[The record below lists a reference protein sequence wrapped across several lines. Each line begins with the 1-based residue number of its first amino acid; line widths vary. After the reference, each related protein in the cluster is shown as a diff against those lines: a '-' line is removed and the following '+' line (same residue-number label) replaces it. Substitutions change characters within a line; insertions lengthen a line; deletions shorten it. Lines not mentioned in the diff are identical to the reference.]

1 MKGATL
7 ALAIGVPVVL
17 GGGAAAFFLLRRRP
31 GAGPVADS
39 AAQMGALQAAAGSKA
54 VSQMAAPG
62 AQGQV
67 AASTAA
73 KLYGQGTLADPRIMG
88 AAGKIVDKFYPGM
101 GSAAAGVVSKLDKT
115 IGTGLFKK
123 IPGVGSI
130 GSKLKLW

>member
-7 ALAIGVPVVL
+7 ALAVGLPVVV
-17 GGGAAAFFLLRRRP
+17 GGGVAAFLLLRRKAP
-31 GAGPVADS
+31 PVTVS
-39 AAQMGALQAAAGSKA
+39 QAQTMGELQAAAGSKA

-62 AQGQV
+62 AQGAV
-67 AASTAA
+67 
-73 KLYGQGTLADPRIMG
+73 KLYGQGTLADPRIMQ

-115 IGTGLFKK
+115 IGTGLLKK
-123 IPGVGSI
+123 VPGLGSL